1 MVSCFCFLGCS
12 IFWPGTGVSGLTEQ
26 VFLLLGWWRLLN
38 ISECPV
44 SFCEKL
50 SNLLNVDVVTIDY
63 NGKPLKN
70 DGLASHK
77 WLCKKLPVNGDIL
90 KELCRSRYGKL
101 SNSQDYRKVLENS
114 AYFWGIIMLDD
125 AKKRKCEKSYLKCI
139 SQEVLVAVGCADQDI
154 FRYLEI

>member
-1 MVSCFCFLGCS
+1 
-12 IFWPGTGVSGLTEQ
+12 
-26 VFLLLGWWRLLN
+26 
-38 ISECPV
+38 
-44 SFCEKL
+44 
-50 SNLLNVDVVTIDY
+50 LLNVDVVTIDY

-114 AYFWGIIMLDD
+114 GYFWGIIMLDD
-125 AKKRKCEKSYLKCI
+125 AKKGNARR
-139 SQEVLVAVGCADQDI
+139 AT
-154 FRYLEI
+154 

>member
-1 MVSCFCFLGCS
+1 
-12 IFWPGTGVSGLTEQ
+12 
-26 VFLLLGWWRLLN
+26 
-38 ISECPV
+38 
-44 SFCEKL
+44 
-50 SNLLNVDVVTIDY
+50 VVTIDY

-114 AYFWGIIMLDD
+114 GYFWGIIMLDD
-125 AKKRKCEKSYLKCI
+125 AKKGNARR
-139 SQEVLVAVGCADQDI
+139 AT
-154 FRYLEI
+154 